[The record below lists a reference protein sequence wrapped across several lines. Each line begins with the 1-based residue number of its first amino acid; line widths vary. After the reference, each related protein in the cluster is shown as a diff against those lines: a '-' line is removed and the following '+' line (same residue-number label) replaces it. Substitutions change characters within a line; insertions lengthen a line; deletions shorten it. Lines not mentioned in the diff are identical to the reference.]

1 MQLRSII
8 SQLQPRI
15 AAAKTVTPEQIKSL
29 PWDTVS
35 ARLHEHRVR
44 HPRNNNSTNY
54 VRKGPEC
61 MRRYSKLR
69 GAAKG
74 GAEKAGAS
82 KGPWTEEEDMKVLEL
97 VKKYG
102 PKKWSVIAGELP
114 GEFWETAPPF
124 FCLRASSA
132 RLRTLVVF
140 ERDGSFRPASA
151 PSSLAVKGF
160 RANLRLTTIL
170 LRPPSPRRP
179 DR

>member
-8 SQLQPRI
+8 SQLQPRL
-15 AAAKTVTPEQIKSL
+15 AAAKTVTPEQIKSI

-82 KGPWTEEEDMKVLEL
+82 KGPWTEEEDRKVLEL

-102 PKKWSVIAGELP
+102 PKKWSIIAGELP
-114 GEFWETAPPF
+114 GEFWETAPAIYL
-124 FCLRASSA
+124 CVRA
-132 RLRTLVVF
+132 RLLAHVSF
-140 ERDGSFRPASA
+140 GFRPASVHR
-151 PSSLAVKGF
+151 SL
-160 RANLRLTTIL
+160 RANLGLTTL
-170 LRPPSPRRP
+170 LSLPSRAGRT
-179 DR
+179 DNRC